1 MGMGG
6 GAGAGGMPPPPAQKV
21 GEERNVTEDGGI
33 KKKLLAA
40 GEGYDHPEAGDEV
53 SVHYTGRL
61 TDGTKFDSSV
71 DRGTPFTFTIG
82 QGQVIKGWDQGVATM
97 IKGEKALLT
106 CTSEYAYGKAGS
118 PPTIPADATLEFEV
132 ELLSWKSVSDINGDG
147 SVIKKRL
154 TEGSGWEKPKDMD
167 EVTLRYTLCGA
178 DGAEVAASGDEG
190 VEFALSEGHLV
201 AGLASAAA
209 NMQVGE
215 KARVTL
221 RDDGARAVGDVQV
234 PAGELT
240 AEVELVGFKAVTKVT
255 PDGGVLRKTL
265 KEGEGYERPNDGA
278 TVKVSLKRAGE
289 DGATEVEW
297 RTDEEEAL
305 DGLERAVM
313 GMKKGETCLITV
325 SGEQYLLPAA
335 HRPAELAEG
344 EALVYEA
351 TLTDFTKEKETWEL
365 DTAGKLEMAES
376 KKAAGNELF
385 KAGKMERALKRYEKA
400 AQFIEYDTQFGAD
413 EKAAASKIKV
423 SIFGNRAAVA
433 LKLQQWANAITDCEK
448 VLAIDA
454 LHVKA
459 HFRRGTARAA
469 LGDHDAALADF
480 KKVLELDPTNRDARA
495 QYKRVRAK
503 VAEQD
508 RKDMRTFGGMF
519 EKMAAE
525 DATKIEESQSGGE
538 AAEADAA
545 VPEEMAEADADEAA

>member
-1 MGMGG
+1 MVAAKIGLLMKKSS
-6 GAGAGGMPPPPAQKV
+6 KV
-21 GEERNVTEDGGI
+21 VVHGCGERN
-33 KKKLLAA
+33 
-40 GEGYDHPEAGDEV
+40 HPPV
-53 SVHYTGRL
+53 V
-61 TDGTKFDSSV
+61 
-71 DRGTPFTFTIG
+71 
-82 QGQVIKGWDQGVATM
+82 
-97 IKGEKALLT
+97 
-106 CTSEYAYGKAGS
+106 
-118 PPTIPADATLEFEV
+118 V
-132 ELLSWKSVSDINGDG
+132 ELFFFL
-147 SVIKKRL
+147 
-154 TEGSGWEKPKDMD
+154 
-167 EVTLRYTLCGA
+167 
-178 DGAEVAASGDEG
+178 ASGA
-190 VEFALSEGHLV
+190 VEDL
-201 AGLASAAA
+201 
-209 NMQVGE
+209 
-215 KARVTL
+215 
-221 RDDGARAVGDVQV
+221 
-234 PAGELT
+234 PA
-240 AEVELVGFKAVTKVT
+240 
-255 PDGGVLRKTL
+255 
-265 KEGEGYERPNDGA
+265 
-278 TVKVSLKRAGE
+278 
-289 DGATEVEW
+289 
-297 RTDEEEAL
+297 DEEEAL